1 MSVTYPPE
9 IQAFVN
15 EQVSSGHFQNEEDV
29 TVEALRLLR
38 DFTHRHRSLQQNVR
52 QSLDELE
59 NNEARPLNM
68 DDVIA
73 RGAERLAKAQGTV

>member
-1 MSVTYPPE
+1 MSVSYPPE
-9 IQAFVN
+9 IQAFVK

-38 DFTHRHRSLQQNVR
+38 DFTQRHRSLQQDIR

>member
-1 MSVTYPPE
+1 MPATYPPE

-38 DFTHRHRSLQQNVR
+38 DFTQRHRSLQQDIR

-59 NNEARPLNM
+59 QGRAKPVIME
-68 DDVIA
+68 DVIA
-73 RGAERLAKAQGTV
+73 RGADHV